1 MKGIPISIGILLVFT
16 IMNLINIGESR
27 LFMTPNNW
35 LMNAQEAATEKLESV
50 SHQYLGAMKS
60 DQFKKSSLQM
70 VEEQNPKIS
79 FLLVPRVSFFYLV
92 PFKILFVLIY
102 QISLEKKLNGLQG
115 NFCILNTD
123 IAWGLLKLGLILESK
138 VPLNL
143 KLAKG
148 INNISC
154 LDD

>member
-102 QISLEKKLNGLQG
+102 
-115 NFCILNTD
+115 
-123 IAWGLLKLGLILESK
+123 
-138 VPLNL
+138 
-143 KLAKG
+143 
-148 INNISC
+148 
-154 LDD
+154 